1 MEQIR
6 SLSQLLEYAKKIG
19 AEKGPKKLSVA
30 MAEEAGLLSAIEEA
44 RQAGFAQ
51 AILVGN
57 ADKIKA
63 AADQAGVNLANY
75 EVIDE
80 RNEPA
85 MGMTAVS
92 QVSSGKADI
101 YMKGQIHTNNFLRAM
116 LNKEVGLRKGKN
128 TISHCYFHSVEGY
141 DRIFFVADAAF
152 NMYPDLAAKADITQ
166 NTVNLARAFGVAEP
180 KVAVLAAV
188 EVVNPDMPATLDA
201 AALTQ
206 MNRRGQ
212 IKNCVVDGP
221 FALDN
226 AVSEE
231 SAKTKGIV
239 SPVAGQGR
247 RLHRSQHRRGEHA
260 RQGHRLL
267 SRKNETAGLILGAA
281 APIVLTSRADSARA
295 KLLSIAAAGDP
306 VRFPEV
312 RRPGSH
318 EGSCAQPRL
327 HEHQGRPFRRRQ
339 GGVERNPAVRYGRHR
354 EVCLHSR
361 PGGLPA

>member
-6 SLSQLLEYAKKIG
+6 SLSQLLDYAKKIG

-30 MAEEAGLLSAIEEA
+30 MAEEAGLLTAIEEA
-44 RQAGFAQ
+44 RKAGFAE

-57 ADKIKA
+57 GDKMKA
-63 AADQAGVNLANY
+63 AAEQAGVDLANY

-141 DRIFFVADAAF
+141 DRIFFVSDAAF

-239 SPVAGQGR
+239 SPVAGKADVFIVPNIDGGNM
-247 RLHRSQHRRGEHA
+247 LAKAIVYFS
-260 RQGHRLL
+260 
-267 SRKNETAGLILGAA
+267 KNETAGLILGAA

-295 KLLSIAAAGDP
+295 KLLSIAAAVTLSD
-306 VRFPEV
+306 F
-312 RRPGSH
+312 
-318 EGSCAQPRL
+318 QK
-327 HEHQGRPFRRRQ
+327 
-339 GGVERNPAVRYGRHR
+339 
-354 EVCLHSR
+354 
-361 PGGLPA
+361 